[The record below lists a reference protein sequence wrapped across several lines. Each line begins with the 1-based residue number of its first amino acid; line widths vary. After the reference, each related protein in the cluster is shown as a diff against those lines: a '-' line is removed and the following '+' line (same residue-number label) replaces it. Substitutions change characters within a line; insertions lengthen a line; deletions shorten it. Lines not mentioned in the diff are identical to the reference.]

1 MWGQQMKTLLHK
13 FFPEKEEWILHKAD
27 LTESTKNLEN
37 PSRGWYRIYT
47 FWAEQKP
54 DFQPMLWCD
63 IEGDTLVMVIVN
75 IGAYKEKA
83 LDESALENIRTIL
96 RFFSKRHYEIIL
108 RITYDHEGKALEKE
122 PFFFSTVKEHLLQLI
137 PVINEYAEHIFVY
150 QGMLIG
156 NWGEMHTSR
165 FLQPTKL
172 KELWS
177 ILKSELD
184 NRIFTAVRRPS
195 CWRMLHMNQET
206 DNMGLFDDAIFGSE
220 NHLGTFGS
228 LPRDSVSWDS
238 LWSKKDELNFED
250 ELCKR
255 VPNGGEVICGEQYL
269 SVENPQSTVET
280 LRKMHI
286 TYLNKEYDKKLLGI
300 WKEWK
305 WDGSGVWQGSSLYD
319 YIENHLGYRFLVKN
333 VEIIASDKN
342 AKELELTITV
352 ENVGFACFY
361 DEVEVILEQ
370 VNDQGRKVESVLK
383 LREINGLN
391 GITKKLITSILM
403 ETCKLYLSM
412 RRAKDK
418 RVMYLANHMQT
429 DGKILLGEIIHSE
442 V

>member
-1 MWGQQMKTLLHK
+1 MKTLLHK
-13 FFPEKEEWILHKAD
+13 FFPEKEEWILQKAD
-27 LTESTKNLEN
+27 LKEVRRSLEN

-47 FWAEQKP
+47 FCAEKTP

-63 IEGDTLVMVIVN
+63 IEGDTLVLVIIN
-75 IGAYKEKA
+75 IGAYKEKV
-83 LDESALENIRTIL
+83 LDEVALENIRTIL
-96 RFFSKRHYEIIL
+96 QFFSKRHYEIIL

-165 FLQPTKL
+165 FLQPIKL

-177 ILKSELD
+177 ILKSNLD
-184 NRIFTAVRRPS
+184 DRIYTAVRRPA
-195 CWRMLHMNQET
+195 CWRMLHMNSEI

-228 LPRDSVSWDS
+228 LPRDAASWDS
-238 LWSKKDELNFED
+238 LWCKADELKFEE
-250 ELCKR
+250 ELCQR
-255 VPNGGEVICGEQYL
+255 VPNGGEAICGEQYL
-269 SVENPQSTVET
+269 GMENPRSTVET

-305 WDGSGVWQGSSLYD
+305 WDGPGVWQGCSLYD
-319 YIENHLGYRFLVKN
+319 YIGNHLGYRLLVKD
-333 VEIIASDKN
+333 VEIKASDKSEN
-342 AKELELTITV
+342 ELKLEITV

-361 DEVEVILEQ
+361 DEAELLLEIRKQDGQSQIQ
-370 VNDQGRKVESVLK
+370 VLDCDVRRWECGRSH
-383 LREINGLN
+383 
-391 GITKKLITSILM
+391 
-403 ETCKLYLSM
+403 KLYGTVPMAKGVLFLSM
-412 RRAKDK
+412 RRKADNQ
-418 RVMYLANHMQT
+418 RIWLANSTTQNAEV
-429 DGKILLGEIIHSE
+429 LLGEIVCSE
-442 V
+442 KA